1 LKEDLGSFDAP
12 FFSIK
17 PAEAL
22 SMDPLQRKLLEVTYR
37 ALENAGIPLEKI
49 SGSKTSV
56 YTASFA
62 DDYRLLLHR
71 DTERIPK
78 YAFTGTTAS
87 FLANRISWFY
97 NLKGPSL
104 TLDTACSGGLVA
116 IDHACQ
122 SLRNGDCSMSIV
134 GGGNIILDPSNLVS
148 MSNVNFFSPDSR
160 CFSFDHRA
168 NGYSQG
174 EGVGVVVLQR
184 LSDAI
189 RDNNCI
195 RAVIRS
201 TGTSSNGYSPGITRP
216 DPLSQEQ
223 LIRSTYS
230 KAGLALGLTRYFEAH
245 ATGTALGDPIE
256 ALAIGAVFRNQ
267 RECGEPIY
275 V

>member
-1 LKEDLGSFDAP
+1 
-12 FFSIK
+12 
-17 PAEAL
+17 
-22 SMDPLQRKLLEVTYR
+22 MDPLQRKLLEVTYR
-37 ALENAGIPLEKI
+37 ALENAGLPLEKI
-49 SGSKTSV
+49 SGSQTSV

-78 YAFTGTTAS
+78 YTFTGTTAS

-97 NLKGPSL
+97 NLRGPSVHI
-104 TLDTACSGGLVA
+104 DTACSSSLVA

-122 SLRNGDCSMSIV
+122 SLRAGDSNYSIV
-134 GGGNIILDPSNLVS
+134 GGGNVILDPANLVS
-148 MSNVNFFSPDSR
+148 MSNVNFLSPDSR
-160 CFSFDHRA
+160 CYSFDHRA
-168 NGYSQG
+168 NGYAQG
-174 EGVGVVVLQR
+174 EGAGVVILQR

-189 RDNNCI
+189 RDKNCI

-201 TGTSSNGYSPGITRP
+201 TGTSSNGHTPGITQP
-216 DPLSQEQ
+216 SLSAQEQ

-230 KAGLALGLTRYFEAH
+230 RAGLGLNLTGYFEAH

-256 ALAIGAVFRNQ
+256 ASAIGAAFSNQ
-267 RECGEPIY
+267 RNTGDPIY